1 MERDELITSREY
13 WITKIQLDLYN
24 QVEQYMK
31 DHELSRTQLANQL
44 NVTKGYISQL
54 LNGDFD
60 HKISKL
66 VDLALV
72 MGKAPQINYVD
83 LQDVISQ
90 ENQGHKNDL
99 FPFEKIIR
107 GDQIQTLDYQRNE
120 ELMHIK
126 AQSTQLRNA

>member
-1 MERDELITSREY
+1 MERDELINSREY

-24 QVEQYMK
+24 QVEEYMK
-31 DHELSRTQLANQL
+31 GHDLSRTQLANQL

-66 VDLALV
+66 VDLALL
-72 MGKAPQINYVD
+72 MGKAPKINYVD
-83 LQDVISQ
+83 LKEINKRES
-90 ENQGHKNDL
+90 QGHKNDL

-107 GDQIQTLDYQRNE
+107 GDQIQALDYQGNE
-120 ELMHIK
+120 EKVHIK
-126 AQSTQLRNA
+126 AQSVQLRNA